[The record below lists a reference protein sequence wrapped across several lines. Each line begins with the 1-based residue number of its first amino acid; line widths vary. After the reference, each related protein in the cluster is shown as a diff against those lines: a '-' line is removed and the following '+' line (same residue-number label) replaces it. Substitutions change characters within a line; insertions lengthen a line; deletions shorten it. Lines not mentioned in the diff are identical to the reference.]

1 MALLYTKLEAS
12 CCSDQKLT
20 GPCLRWSRGKAGDP
34 AHALPSGVSG
44 SHQTLTLQTTV
55 NYVLTPLLLSI
66 SVILVRYDGLDLP
79 VRFDY
84 NWFQR
89 SIWQCANRLNSEVMS
104 SRRNHKVSDNCVN
117 RSRMLEQ

>member
-12 CCSDQKLT
+12 CCSDRKHT
-20 GPCLRWSRGKAGDP
+20 GPCLRWSRGKAADP
-34 AHALPSGVSG
+34 AHALRSGVPG

-66 SVILVRYDGLDLP
+66 SVILVRCDGLDLP
-79 VRFDY
+79 VRFDH

-89 SIWQCANRLNSEVMS
+89 SIWQYAKRLNSEVMS

-117 RSRMLEQ
+117 WSRMLEQ